1 MNREQ
6 INRLLNEQHT
16 TILDRQSRLSAT
28 DYIDNKIVEK
38 VATIEDYADKIAE
51 RQEWRNE
58 INAAQE
64 KIERLEA
71 LEPEEDTPEP
81 TEEAEQ

>member
-16 TILDRQSRLSAT
+16 IILDRQSRLSAT

-38 VATIEDYADKIAE
+38 VATIEDYADKITD

-64 KIERLEA
+64 EIERLEA
-71 LEPEEDTPEP
+71 LEPEEDTTEP